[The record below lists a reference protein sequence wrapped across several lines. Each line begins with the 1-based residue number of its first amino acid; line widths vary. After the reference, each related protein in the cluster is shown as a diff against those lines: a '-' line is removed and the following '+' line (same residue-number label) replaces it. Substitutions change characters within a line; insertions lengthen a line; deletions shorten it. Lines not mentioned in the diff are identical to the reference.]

1 MHNKTTSVT
10 LGNDS
15 FTQFGNQVLEGSV
28 NFVNNSLSPLQQLFL
43 KEQKKQTGILKSPLS
58 KYITIKHI
66 SDEFNCWKEST
77 STSLFKRNLG
87 HYKFLLTSDG
97 NEHVKIIADF
107 NASCFNSTTH
117 WLFPLSQYAPHWQ
130 DGPLLKWSW

>member
-43 KEQKKQTGILKSPLS
+43 KEQKNKQE
-58 KYITIKHI
+58 Y
-66 SDEFNCWKEST
+66 
-77 STSLFKRNLG
+77 
-87 HYKFLLTSDG
+87 
-97 NEHVKIIADF
+97 
-107 NASCFNSTTH
+107 
-117 WLFPLSQYAPHWQ
+117 
-130 DGPLLKWSW
+130 